1 MIKKWLAVGAAG
13 VACLVAG
20 AWLIASAAGSEA
32 GRILGVA
39 GVVLVLVSMAGF
51 AFTPRF
57 LLLSSRQRGL
67 FLGATMAVRILGV
80 LAFLLVAV
88 VVFLVFMTT

>member
-20 AWLIASAAGSEA
+20 AWLIVSGASSDA
-32 GRILGVA
+32 GRIVGVA
-39 GVVLVLVSMAGF
+39 GVLLVLVSMAGF

-57 LLLSSRQRGL
+57 LLLSPRQRGL
-67 FLGATMAVRILGV
+67 FFGATMAVRILKV
-80 LAFLLVAV
+80 LAVLLVAV